1 MSQLCNYMNPF
12 AIAVV
17 VSMLTVSTIVSL
29 SADISGGSLLAST
42 PSNDAINYSSPNFTF
57 EYPSN
62 WTIRKV

>member
-1 MSQLCNYMNPF
+1 MNPF

-42 PSNDAINYSSPNFTF
+42 PSNDAINYSSPITF